1 MDCIHCAPKTCR
13 NLDSCGAERYD
24 AAAVEEAYLDPSAQF
39 IVRAAA
45 ALVDGGRAGSI
56 SRLRE
61 IIEFVQTMKYKKIGL
76 AYCYGME
83 REAEAVGVIFRD
95 HGIRLMGVACTV
107 GGVAQDS
114 VNQTSCTHK
123 VSCNP
128 IGQAEQFNAE
138 GADFVILMGICLG
151 HDILLQRTLRSD
163 FTTFVVKDRVFDN
176 DPLRIL
182 RGYPESDPM
191 CVKNE

>member
-1 MDCIHCAPKTCR
+1 MDCTHCTPKTCK

-24 AAAVEEAYLDPSAQF
+24 EAAVEEAYRDPSAQA
-39 IVRAAA
+39 IVQAAA
-45 ALVDGGRAGSI
+45 ALVDGGKAGTV

-61 IIEFVQTMKYKKIGL
+61 IIEFAQSMKYKKIGL

-83 REAEAVGVIFRD
+83 RDAESVGAIFRE
-95 HGIRLMGVACTV
+95 HGMRLMGVACTV
-107 GGVAQDS
+107 GGVAQDD
-114 VNQTSCTHK
+114 VNQSSSTHT

-138 GADFVILMGICLG
+138 GADLVILMGICMG
-151 HDILLQRTLRSD
+151 HDILLQRKLQCD
-163 FTTFVVKDRVFDN
+163 VTTFVVKDRVFAN

-182 RGYPESDPM
+182 RGYPEADPL
-191 CVKNE
+191 CVKDV

>member
-1 MDCIHCAPKTCR
+1 MDCIHCSPKTCR
-13 NLDSCGAERYD
+13 NVDSCGAERYD
-24 AAAVEEAYLDPSAQF
+24 AAAVKEAYQEPSAQS
-39 IVRAAA
+39 IVQAAA
-45 ALVDGGRAGSI
+45 ALVDGGRAGTV

-61 IIEFVQTMKYKKIGL
+61 IIEFAHTMKYKKIGL

-83 REAEAVGVIFRD
+83 RDAEAVGAIFRE
-95 HGIRLMGVACTV
+95 HGIRLTGVSCTV
-107 GGVAQDS
+107 GGITQDS
-114 VNQTSCTHK
+114 VNQSSCTQK

-138 GADFVILMGICLG
+138 GVDLVILMGICLG
-151 HDILLQRTLRSD
+151 HDILLQRSLRSD

-191 CVKNE
+191 CVKDE